1 LAAADRE
8 NAMLT
13 CKEVTHLVSESQDR
27 RLRLGERIGLRLHL
41 MMCNGCRNFS
51 TQLDLIRRAC
61 QRLAAGEA
69 PLDDRD
75 R

>member
-13 CKEVTHLVSESQDR
+13 CKEVTHLVSQSQDR
-27 RLRLGERIGLRLHL
+27 PLRLGERISLRLHL
-41 MMCNGCRNFS
+41 RICNGCRNFS

-61 QRLAAGEA
+61 RRLAAGEA
-69 PLDDRD
+69 PFDDRD